1 LVNNDVI
8 HIKQEHLMADTNYF
22 IPAVARATQLL
33 EHLSVSH
40 VPLGVSELSRELK
53 TNKNM
58 VFRLL
63 RTLQEQGWIVQE
75 EGPKYRVSLRP
86 FCYLSQPVQRM
97 GIREAAAAPLRQLW
111 EETGEACYLAI
122 LDDDRCL
129 FVEHLDS
136 TREVRAQ
143 GRVGGRYQLH
153 YCAPG
158 KVLLAHAGHKLIDRV
173 LAGQLE
179 QNTAAT
185 ISSREEL
192 RRELARV
199 VDRGYALD
207 LEEYC
212 RGMMCLAAPVVDADG
227 QISGA
232 LGITVLTIYYT
243 QAELVS
249 VFGPKVLRAA
259 AEASE
264 NLGLPPTAIATRDG
278 LTLEIAKQTQ

>member
-1 LVNNDVI
+1 
-8 HIKQEHLMADTNYF
+8 MADTNYF
-22 IPAVARATQLL
+22 IPAVARATELL
-33 EHLSVSH
+33 EYLSASH

-63 RTLQEQGWIVQE
+63 HTLQEQGWIVQE
-75 EGPKYRVSLRP
+75 EGSKYRVSSRP
-86 FCYLSQPVQRM
+86 FCCFSRPVQRI
-97 GIREAAAAPLRQLW
+97 GLREAAAAPLRKLW

-153 YCAPG
+153 CCAPG
-158 KVLLAHAGHKLIDRV
+158 KVLLAHGGRRLIDRV
-173 LAGQLE
+173 LGGPLE

-185 ISSREEL
+185 ISSKEEL
-192 RRELARV
+192 GEELALV
-199 VDRGYALD
+199 VNRGYALD
-207 LEEYC
+207 LEEYS
-212 RGMMCLAAPVVDADG
+212 RGMMCLAAPVFDAGG
-227 QISGA
+227 QVSGA
-232 LGITVLTIYYT
+232 IGITGLTIYYT

-249 VFGPKVLRAA
+249 GFGPKVLRAA
-259 AEASE
+259 TEASE
-264 NLGLPPTAIATRDG
+264 NLGSPEATPSQDG
-278 LTLEIAKQTQ
+278 LTLETAKQDR

>member
-1 LVNNDVI
+1 
-8 HIKQEHLMADTNYF
+8 MADTNYY
-22 IPAVARATQLL
+22 IPAVARATELL
-33 EHLSVSH
+33 EHLSASH

-63 RTLQEQGWIVQE
+63 RTLQQQGWIVQE

-86 FCYLSQPVQRM
+86 FCCFSRPVQRI
-97 GIREAAAAPLRQLW
+97 GLREAAAAPLRKLW

-136 TREVRAQ
+136 TRQVRAQ
-143 GRVGGRYQLH
+143 GRVGGRYKLH

-158 KVLLAHAGHKLIDRV
+158 KVLLAHAGRKLIDRV

-185 ISSREEL
+185 ISSRAEL
-192 RRELARV
+192 RQELALV
-199 VDRGYALD
+199 VDQGYALD
-207 LEEYC
+207 LEEYS
-212 RGMMCLAAPVVDADG
+212 RGMMCLAAPVFDADG
-227 QISGA
+227 HVAGA
-232 LGITVLTIYYT
+232 IGITALTIHYP
-243 QAELVS
+243 QGELVS

-259 AEASE
+259 TEASE
-264 NLGLPPTAIATRDG
+264 NLGWRPKASPTQDG
-278 LTLEIAKQTQ
+278 LALEVAEQAR

>member
-1 LVNNDVI
+1 
-8 HIKQEHLMADTNYF
+8 MANTNYF
-22 IPAVARATQLL
+22 IPAVARATELL
-33 EHLSVSH
+33 EFLSASH

-58 VFRLL
+58 VFRLV

-75 EGPKYRVSLRP
+75 EGPKYRVSSRP
-86 FCYLSQPVQRM
+86 FSCFSRPMQRI
-97 GIREAAAAPLRQLW
+97 GLREAAAAPLRRLW

-136 TREVRAQ
+136 TREIRAQ

-153 YCAPG
+153 SCAPG
-158 KVLLAHAGHKLIDRV
+158 KVLLAHAGRRLIDRV
-173 LAGQLE
+173 LAEPLE

-185 ISSREEL
+185 ISVKKEL
-192 RRELARV
+192 RQELALV

-207 LEEYC
+207 LEEYS

-227 QISGA
+227 QIAGA
-232 LGITVLTIYYT
+232 LGITALTIHYT

-249 VFGPKVLRAA
+249 DFGPKVLRAA
-259 AEASE
+259 VETSK
-264 NLGLPPTAIATRDG
+264 NLGSPSKAIATQNG
-278 LTLEIAKQTQ
+278 MTLETSEQAR

>member
-1 LVNNDVI
+1 
-8 HIKQEHLMADTNYF
+8 MADTNYF
-22 IPAVARATQLL
+22 IPAVARATELL
-33 EHLSVSH
+33 EYLSASH

-75 EGPKYRVSLRP
+75 EGLKYRVSSRP
-86 FCYLSQPVQRM
+86 FCCFSRPVQRI
-97 GIREAAAAPLRQLW
+97 GLREAAAAPLRKLW
-111 EETGEACYLAI
+111 EETGEACYLAT

-143 GRVGGRYQLH
+143 GRVGGRYKLH

-158 KVLLAHAGHKLIDRV
+158 KVLLAHAGRKLIDRV
-173 LAGQLE
+173 LGGPLE

-185 ISSREEL
+185 ISSKEEL
-192 RRELARV
+192 RQELALV

-207 LEEYC
+207 LEEYS
-212 RGMMCLAAPVVDADG
+212 RGMMCLAAPVFDADG
-227 QISGA
+227 QVAGA
-232 LGITVLTIYYT
+232 LGITALTIHYT

-259 AEASE
+259 NEASE
-264 NLGLPPTAIATRDG
+264 NLGSPPKAITTQDG
-278 LTLEIAKQTQ
+278 LPLEIAKQAR